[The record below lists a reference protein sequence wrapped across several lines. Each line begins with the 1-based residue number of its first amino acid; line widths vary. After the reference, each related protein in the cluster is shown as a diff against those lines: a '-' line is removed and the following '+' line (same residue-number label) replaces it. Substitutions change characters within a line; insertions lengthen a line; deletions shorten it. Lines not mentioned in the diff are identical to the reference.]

1 MTDTI
6 ADMLTRIRNAQAV
19 HKTTVRVPFST
30 LKQHIVDILVTEG
43 YIASATVEL
52 ENEGSGSALV
62 LTLKYLNQRPAIRE
76 LKRISTPGRRVYA
89 GTKGMP
95 YVYENL
101 GIAIISTSKGVMTN
115 KEARRQRVG
124 GEVLCEIF

>member
-19 HKTTVRVPFST
+19 HKPIVRVPFST
-30 LKQHIVDILVTEG
+30 LKQRIVDILVAEG
-43 YIASATVEL
+43 YVAASTMEKD
-52 ENEGSGSALV
+52 GSRSALV

-76 LKRISTPGRRVYA
+76 LKRISTPGRRVYV

-101 GIAIISTSKGVMTN
+101 GIAIISTSKGIMTN

-124 GEVLCEIF
+124 GEVLCEVF